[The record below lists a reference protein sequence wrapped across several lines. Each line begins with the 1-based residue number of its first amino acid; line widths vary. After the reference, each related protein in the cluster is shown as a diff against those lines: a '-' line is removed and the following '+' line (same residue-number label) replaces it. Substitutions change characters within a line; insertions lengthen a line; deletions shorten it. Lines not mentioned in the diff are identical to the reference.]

1 MVPYVMHGLLLTT
14 AYQWWLLPCQGTH
27 PHPELHASADSPTQ
41 LPPAPVHITT
51 SLFNW
56 SINQFFCS
64 FCLLGLIRRVDGRL
78 LGNQNAQSTITSWSN
93 VPRRRKTAAM
103 RVMLCC
109 PFSTSVI
116 HKEPPAAHAPELIT
130 KRLVTWWY
138 AVLMA
143 LLSKPSIWHHNQS
156 IAFSA
161 WNYDATCMTHRWMW
175 QVMLS
180 AELLSVST
188 YKPVVVS

>member
-116 HKEPPAAHAPELIT
+116 HKEPPAATCSWADHKTLGYMVVCSFDGIAVQAKHLAPQ
-130 KRLVTWWY
+130 
-138 AVLMA
+138 
-143 LLSKPSIWHHNQS
+143 SKH
-156 IAFSA
+156 
-161 WNYDATCMTHRWMW
+161 C
-175 QVMLS
+175 V
-180 AELLSVST
+180 
-188 YKPVVVS
+188 